1 MMQINTGKVI
11 FIKNVTIPAERILKK
26 LYFAENTE
34 TGQGMLTQTDLL
46 EYYVFKATEKEK
58 RTIEKII
65 PYHDVI
71 ILTNE
76 HTYEYIIVV

>member
-26 LYFAENTE
+26 LYFTENTE

-46 EYYVFKATEKEK
+46 DYYQSKATEKEK
-58 RTIEKII
+58 RIIEKII
-65 PYHDVI
+65 PYDDVEK
-71 ILTNE
+71 LTNE